1 MLLGGAVDPP
11 SWAEGLIKTL
21 ENCTGMPGQR
31 DWVHDVNRPED
42 QSYTFAG
49 LSPQSSPSPSTQY
62 SKSSFLRRKKKQ
74 DKQVFPPA
82 HWNENS
88 CFPEASSQSHDRS
101 SSHFESRLDA
111 NLNRR
116 ATTSSHAFPMTS
128 HKTNSSLVADL
139 DDPFDNNNAVNIIS
153 VTRGHIPRAAS
164 LGGNF
169 KYPHSHGV
177 SFPASN
183 FRSQSM
189 HDFVENNDT
198 AILDPSP
205 FSESQNEFSYIQPKP
220 QLMRPLDPGEG
231 IARAIALY
239 DFKAVEVIASSCLL

>member
-11 SWAEGLIKTL
+11 PWAEGLIKTL

-42 QSYTFAG
+42 QSYAFSG

-62 SKSSFLRRKKKQ
+62 PKPSFLRRKKS
-74 DKQVFPPA
+74 DKQIFPPA

-88 CFPEASSQSHDRS
+88 YFHEASSQSHDRS
-101 SSHFESRLDA
+101 SSHVESRLDA
-111 NLNRR
+111 DLNRR
-116 ATTSSHAFPMTS
+116 VTTSSHAFPLTS
-128 HKTNSSLVADL
+128 HKTNNSLVADL

-153 VTRGHIPRAAS
+153 VTRGHIPRVAS

-169 KYPHSHGV
+169 KHPHSHGV

-189 HDFVENNDT
+189 HDLPENNDT

-205 FSESQNEFSYIQPKP
+205 FSEPQNEFSYIQPKP

-239 DFKAVEVIASSCLL
+239 DFKAVEVNASSCLL

>member
-1 MLLGGAVDPP
+1 
-11 SWAEGLIKTL
+11 
-21 ENCTGMPGQR
+21 
-31 DWVHDVNRPED
+31 
-42 QSYTFAG
+42 
-49 LSPQSSPSPSTQY
+49 
-62 SKSSFLRRKKKQ
+62 
-74 DKQVFPPA
+74 
-82 HWNENS
+82 
-88 CFPEASSQSHDRS
+88 
-101 SSHFESRLDA
+101 
-111 NLNRR
+111 
-116 ATTSSHAFPMTS
+116 MTS
-128 HKTNSSLVADL
+128 HKTNNSLVADL

-198 AILDPSP
+198 ALLDPSP